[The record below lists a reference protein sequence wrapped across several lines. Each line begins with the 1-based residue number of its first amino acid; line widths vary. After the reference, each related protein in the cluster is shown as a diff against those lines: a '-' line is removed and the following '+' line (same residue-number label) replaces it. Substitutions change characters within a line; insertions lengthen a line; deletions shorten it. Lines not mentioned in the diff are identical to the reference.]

1 MVDQS
6 VFISIEGP
14 EGAGKT
20 SLINALAPELRQNL
34 KRPVLTT
41 REPGGNPIAE
51 GIRNMLA
58 ADTSVNMDA
67 RTEALL
73 FAAARRQHL
82 VETILPALAKNEI
95 VLSDRYLDSSLAYQG
110 GGRRLGVDD
119 VLALNEFAI
128 DHVLPDLTL
137 YLDLPV
143 EIGLERIN
151 QQRQSKIDRLDREKL
166 DFHQRVR
173 QTYLSLLERFPD
185 RIVKI
190 DANQPLEQV
199 IQAARVELS
208 KVLEV
213 ES

>member
-82 VETILPALAKNEI
+82 VETILPALAKDEI

>member
-82 VETILPALAKNEI
+82 VETILPALAKDEI

-173 QTYLSLLERFPD
+173 ETYLSLLERFPD

>member
-6 VFISIEGP
+6 VFISFEGP

-82 VETILPALAKNEI
+82 VETILPALAKDEI

>member
-1 MVDQS
+1 MTHQS

-34 KRPVLTT
+34 KRSVLTT

-82 VETILPALAKNEI
+82 VETILPALARNEI
-95 VLSDRYLDSSLAYQG
+95 VLSDRYIDSSLAYQG
-110 GGRRLGVDD
+110 GGRQLGVDD
-119 VLALNEFAI
+119 VLVLNEFAI
-128 DHVLPDLTL
+128 NHVLPDLTL

-151 QQRQSKIDRLDREKL
+151 QQRQNKIDRLDREKL

-173 QTYLSLLERFPD
+173 KTYLNLLERFPD

-190 DANQPLEQV
+190 DANQPLDHV
-199 IQAARVELS
+199 IQAAQVELN
-208 KVLEV
+208 KILEV
-213 ES
+213 KS